1 MLKPVVPASPSMKMR
16 ALMPLPYHGGATVLG
31 GPEFEVNRFNFS
43 GNTQMSDTAAPAPP
57 PLVLNIQY
65 TKDLS
70 FEVPNAPAIY
80 TILRSA
86 PSVNINLDVQ
96 VRRIQ
101 EDQTVFEVT
110 LAARAEA
117 TMPAAKTNGSTE
129 EKPTVVFIADLAY
142 AGIFTLN
149 GVPENQQEPILLVE
163 CPRLLFPFAR
173 NILADVTR
181 DGGFPPVML
190 GPIDFVGLWQ
200 SRRAQ
205 AAAAVAANA

>member
-1 MLKPVVPASPSMKMR
+1 
-16 ALMPLPYHGGATVLG
+16 
-31 GPEFEVNRFNFS
+31 
-43 GNTQMSDTAAPAPP
+43 MSDTAHAPQ

-80 TILRSA
+80 TVLRSA
-86 PSVNINLDVQ
+86 PQGSINLDVQ

-101 EDQTVFEVT
+101 DDQPVFEVT

-117 TMPAAKTNGSTE
+117 TLPPAAANGATE
-129 EKPTVVFIADLAY
+129 EKPMVVFIAALSY

-149 GVPENQQEPILLVE
+149 GVPENQVEPILLVE

-205 AAAAVAANA
+205 LAPTVANA

>member
-1 MLKPVVPASPSMKMR
+1 MSETAPQ
-16 ALMPLPYHGGATVLG
+16 PL
-31 GPEFEVNRFNFS
+31 
-43 GNTQMSDTAAPAPP
+43 P
-57 PLVLNIQY
+57 PLVVNLQY

-80 TILRSA
+80 TLLRTA
-86 PSVNINLDVQ
+86 PAVNINLDVQ

-101 EDQTVFEVT
+101 EGQTVFEVT

-117 TMPAAKTNGSTE
+117 TIQAAENGGA
-129 EKPTVVFIADLAY
+129 EKPMVVFIADLSY

-149 GVPENQQEPILLVE
+149 GIPEEQQEPILLVE

-173 NILADVTR
+173 NILADITR

-190 GPIDFVGLWQ
+190 GPIDFIGLWQ
-200 SRRAQ
+200 ARRAQ
-205 AAAAVAANA
+205 AAGMTAPVGNA

>member
-1 MLKPVVPASPSMKMR
+1 
-16 ALMPLPYHGGATVLG
+16 
-31 GPEFEVNRFNFS
+31 
-43 GNTQMSDTAAPAPP
+43 MSETAQAPQ

-80 TILRSA
+80 TVLRS
-86 PSVNINLDVQ
+86 PPNVNINLDVQ

-101 EDQTVFEVT
+101 EGETVFEVT

-117 TMPAAKTNGSTE
+117 TILPATKANGSVE
-129 EKPTVVFIADLAY
+129 EKPTVVFIADLSY
-142 AGIFTLN
+142 AGIFTLT
-149 GVPENQQEPILLVE
+149 GIPEAQMEPILLVE

-200 SRRAQ
+200 SRRAAQ
-205 AAAAVAANA
+205 AAPAANA

>member
-1 MLKPVVPASPSMKMR
+1 
-16 ALMPLPYHGGATVLG
+16 
-31 GPEFEVNRFNFS
+31 
-43 GNTQMSDTAAPAPP
+43 MSEAAPAQ
-57 PLVLNIQY
+57 PLVVNIQY

-70 FEVPNAPAIY
+70 FEVPNAPSIY

-86 PSVNINLDVQ
+86 PQVNINLDVQ
-96 VRRIQ
+96 VRRIEENQ
-101 EDQTVFEVT
+101 PVFEVI

-117 TMPAAKTNGSTE
+117 TVVRPEGAANGAE
-129 EKPTVVFIADLAY
+129 EKPMVVFIADLSY

-190 GPIDFVGLWQ
+190 APVDFLSLWQ

-205 AAAAVAANA
+205 LATPTANA

>member
-1 MLKPVVPASPSMKMR
+1 
-16 ALMPLPYHGGATVLG
+16 
-31 GPEFEVNRFNFS
+31 
-43 GNTQMSDTAAPAPP
+43 MSEIAAPAQP

-86 PSVNINLDVQ
+86 PAVNINLDVQ

-117 TMPAAKTNGSTE
+117 TMPPATDGSAPP
-129 EKPTVVFIADLAY
+129 EKPTVVFIADLSY
-142 AGIFTLN
+142 SGIFTLN
-149 GVPENQQEPILLVE
+149 GIPENQQEPILLVE

-205 AAAAVAANA
+205 AGAPAEGNA